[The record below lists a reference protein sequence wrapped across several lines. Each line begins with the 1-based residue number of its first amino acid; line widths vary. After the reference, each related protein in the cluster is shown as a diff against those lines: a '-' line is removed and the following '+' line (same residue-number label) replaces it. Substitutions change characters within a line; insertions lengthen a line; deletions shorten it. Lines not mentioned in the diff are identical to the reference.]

1 MSRWILPPHLP
12 LLALFAFSLLA
23 APLWAASGAGWTDR
37 LEASVATVPAWAK
50 RLDARL
56 ALLEAGFDGELGV
69 HIWKLD
75 NAGQE
80 ARYGWRDREPWYLA
94 SLVKVPV
101 AIELMARVEAGSAT
115 LDDRLVLYE
124 SHYVD
129 GAGPTNWAAPG
140 SELTLRELL
149 EPMLTVS
156 DNTASDMLID
166 FLGLDS
172 VNRRAQSLVKDPD
185 GLGPITT
192 LVDVRRHVYRQLH
205 PDAFGL
211 TGLDFIE
218 LRKLESDEQR
228 LRWLARWL
236 GVAHD
241 SLQLTSLDD
250 AFQAYYATDLNAG
263 RLDAFADLLAALGE
277 GRALGDEATAEL
289 LAILSRTSSG
299 ERRLKAGMGRDIR
312 FAHKTGTQH
321 RRTCDAGI
329 ASQGEESAR
338 QRAVIVA
345 CTRGVLNVA
354 RSEQMLAAVGRAL
367 YESGV
372 FLDAP

>member
-1 MSRWILPPHLP
+1 MP

-37 LEASVATVPAWAK
+37 LDASVATVPAWAK

-80 ARYGWRDREPWYLA
+80 ARYGWRDRETWYLA

-101 AIELMARVEAGSAT
+101 AIELMARVEAGSAS
-115 LDDRLVLYE
+115 LDDRLALRR
-124 SHYVD
+124 SDYVD
-129 GAGPTNWAAPG
+129 GAGPTNWASPG
-140 SELTLRELL
+140 SELSLRELL

-156 DNTASDMLID
+156 DNTASDMLIH
-166 FLGLDS
+166 FLGLVS
-172 VNRRAQSLVKDPD
+172 VNRRAQSLVTEPA

-192 LVDVRRHVYRQLH
+192 LVDVRRHVYSQLH

-228 LRWLARWL
+228 LRWLARRL
-236 GVAHD
+236 GIERD
-241 SLQLTSLDD
+241 SLQLPSLEE
-250 AFQAYYATDLNAG
+250 AFRAYYATDLNAG
-263 RLDAFADLLAALGE
+263 RLDVFAELLVALGE
-277 GRALGDEATAEL
+277 GRALGAEATAEL
-289 LAILSRTSSG
+289 LAILSLTRSG
-299 ERRLKAGMGRDIR
+299 ERRLKAGLGRDIR

-321 RRTCDAGI
+321 RRACDAGI
-329 ASQGEESAR
+329 ASHGQGSAR
-338 QRAVIVA
+338 QRAVVVA
-345 CTRGVLNVA
+345 CTRGMLNAA
-354 RSEQMLAAVGRAL
+354 RSEQRLAAVGRAI

-372 FLDAP
+372 FSEVP